1 MKKICLFIKLL
12 ILSLIVGGGVFYYTI
27 LRDIPPVKVL
37 KKVHPP
43 QGTKVYASDNVLIGK
58 FKISNGRYIR
68 LKDIPSNL
76 IHAVIATEDSRFFKH
91 RGVDYFAIIRALVK
105 DVIHMRFK
113 EGGSTITQQLAKM
126 LYLSHEKTIKRK
138 IKEAI
143 IAFKLEKS
151 LKKEEILELYL
162 NRAYFG
168 SGAYG
173 VEDASRLYFGKPVKM
188 INIKEAALLAGLLKA
203 PNLYS
208 PYRDLNRAESRAR
221 VVLSRMEHE
230 GYLKPSERRYAE
242 TIPLKLKS
250 LPEGTGIYGY
260 FLSYV
265 RDYLEDK
272 YGIEKVYKG
281 GLKVYTTLR
290 RWAQIQA
297 QKRLSSGIET
307 VDLKRGWRGPLYH
320 IDDLNVQRELKRT
333 VSAEVIKGLKR
344 ENLQA
349 TVLRVYKN
357 KAILKVN
364 GAYGILKRTDALWA
378 LKPSISRRLKK
389 THSLTQIISPGDVII
404 VKLLKVEN
412 GIAYVAL
419 SQEPEMEGALVAI
432 EPKTGYIIAMS
443 GGYDYRRTQFN
454 RAVKA
459 RRQAGSAFK
468 PFIYAL
474 ALEKGLTAATHV
486 KDTPVTYPLSNG
498 RLWKPQNFDRKFHGL
513 VTLREALTESLNI
526 ATLKIAERLPFS
538 DIIDL
543 AIKLGFKKEDIPHDL
558 SIALGSITVS
568 PLQLVT
574 AYTIFANRG
583 YLMKPIA
590 IKKIVDMDG
599 NVLEYNK
606 PAGKR
611 VISEGTAF
619 IITSILQDVIRKG
632 TGRAAR
638 VPFEAA
644 GKTGTTDNYRDA
656 WFIGYTPSLLSG
668 VWIGY
673 DDGRPIG
680 NGMTGGRVAAPVW
693 REFMRSVVIE
703 DKKEGFIKP
712 KNVVKLKINKKTGK
726 RTLFSSSYEEY
737 FIKGTGPG
745 WKIF

>member
-1 MKKICLFIKLL
+1 MKKVCLFIKLL
-12 ILSLIVGGGVFYYTI
+12 TLSLIVGAGVFYFTI
-27 LRDIPPVKVL
+27 LKDIPPVEVL
-37 KKVHPP
+37 KKMHPP
-43 QGTKVYASDNVLIGK
+43 QGTKVYASDNVLIGE
-58 FKISNGRYIR
+58 FKIYNGRYIK
-68 LKDIPSNL
+68 LKDIPSDL
-76 IHAVIATEDSRFFKH
+76 INAVIATEDSRFFKH
-91 RGVDYFAIIRALVK
+91 RGVDYLAITRALIK
-105 DVIHMRFK
+105 DIIHMSFK

-143 IAFKLEKS
+143 IAFKLERN
-151 LKKEEILELYL
+151 LQKEEILELYL

-173 VEDASRLYFGKPVKM
+173 VEDASRLYFGKSVKRV
-188 INIKEAALLAGLLKA
+188 NIKEAALLAGLLKA

-208 PYRDLNRAESRAR
+208 PYRDLNRAEARAR

-260 FLSYV
+260 FLSYI

-272 YGIEKVYKG
+272 YGIERVYKG

-297 QKRLSSGIET
+297 QKRLSSGIEA
-307 VDLKRGWRGPLYH
+307 VDLKKGWRGPLYH
-320 IDDLNVQRELKRT
+320 IDNIDIQRELKRT
-333 VSAEVIKGLKR
+333 VSAEMIRGLKG
-344 ENLQA
+344 ENLKA
-349 TVLRVYKN
+349 TVLRVYN
-357 KAILKVN
+357 NRAILKVN

-378 LKPSISRRLKK
+378 MRGKRAKG

-404 VKLLKVEN
+404 VKLLKIQN
-412 GIAYVAL
+412 GIAHVAL
-419 SQEPEMEGALVAI
+419 SQEPEVEGALVAI
-432 EPKTGYIIAMS
+432 EPKTGYIIAMT

-486 KDTPVTYPLSNG
+486 KDVPVTYQLGNG
-498 RLWKPQNFDRKFHGL
+498 RLWKPQNYDRKFHGV

-538 DIIDL
+538 DIIDF
-543 AIKLGFKKEDIPHDL
+543 AIKLGFKKEDIPRDL

-568 PLQLVT
+568 PLQLVS
-574 AYTIFANRG
+574 AYTIFVNRG

-590 IKKIVDMDG
+590 IKKVVDMDG
-599 NVLEYNK
+599 KVLEFNR
-606 PAGKR
+606 PAGRR

-619 IITSILQDVIRKG
+619 IITSILQDVIKKG

-673 DDGRPIG
+673 DDGRSLG
-680 NGMTGGRVAAPVW
+680 DGMTGGRVAAPVW
-693 REFMRSVVIE
+693 RKFMRSVVIE

-737 FIKGTGPG
+737 FIKGTEPG